1 MAYNSIFATVHR
13 HGTFA
18 GLGLPDSRPADKAA
32 VADRQV
38 RFMASTHVAG
48 LHNLNEA
55 YLYFMDVSEEVVKA
69 GTNLSTVSTKLEI
82 SIVRRVENYWRA
94 ENVLMRIFKNA
105 GDIYEEGKLK
115 AAAENREVREVT
127 LCDNPRDKEDEDGS
141 RFKFQRR
148 KGAAAKSGMQ
158 YPRNETVAGVY
169 LGDRPPCYY
178 DVEFA
183 VKPLQEDATLLYRE
197 VNVLRCTLDL
207 MIYPLIHLHGEY
219 SLQQNDRDQANSLHE
234 YNYCKKRWTA
244 LRDNFRKCLKARK
257 TTSGQANI
265 PTKKWKYEDIM
276 SFMIPFYAERT
287 QKSNL
292 EESEVQEQPREQR
305 LNISDDEV
313 DADITNDNDNA
324 MNDFRRPPSANN
336 NTIHSQGTPNSREY
350 ASKFNRQ
357 QQSTPMTKVL
367 TNYFEEKQA
376 STVSKQRDHLQKI
389 FDAMQETVRTFSP
402 RLQIEIKSK
411 ISNMVS
417 EYELKDLMS
426 KELPNMPPNGVR
438 HSSTR
443 SESAGSPLLSPGSE
457 TYPIQWQV
465 QMSDPPYSS
474 SNQSPF
480 SRSPIVIEVSEN
492 SNSFQVQDQSS
503 SRNENYT
510 IQWQD
515 QTNVPGLNS
524 IAAPRLYFAN
534 SRLPSRFTQEKEKAN
549 NSDINCKNYQEL

>member
-1 MAYNSIFATVHR
+1 
-13 HGTFA
+13 
-18 GLGLPDSRPADKAA
+18 
-32 VADRQV
+32 
-38 RFMASTHVAG
+38 MASFGA
-48 LHNLNEA
+48 
-55 YLYFMDVSEEVVKA
+55 SQ
-69 GTNLSTVSTKLEI
+69 
-82 SIVRRVENYWRA
+82 
-94 ENVLMRIFKNA
+94 
-105 GDIYEEGKLK
+105 LK
-115 AAAENREVREVT
+115 
-127 LCDNPRDKEDEDGS
+127 
-141 RFKFQRR
+141 
-148 KGAAAKSGMQ
+148 
-158 YPRNETVAGVY
+158 
-169 LGDRPPCYY
+169 
-178 DVEFA
+178 
-183 VKPLQEDATLLYRE
+183 TLLTCGWALTENKQHIIDSTSHVFSDY
-197 VNVLRCTLDL
+197 
-207 MIYPLIHLHGEY
+207 
-219 SLQQNDRDQANSLHE
+219 
-234 YNYCKKRWTA
+234 KKRWTA

-324 MNDFRRPPSANN
+324 MNDFRRPPPP
-336 NTIHSQGTPNSREY
+336 TIILFIH
-350 ASKFNRQ
+350 K
-357 QQSTPMTKVL
+357 STPMAKVL

-376 STVSKQRDHLQKI
+376 STVSKQRDHLQKF

-474 SNQSPF
+474 SNQSPS

-492 SNSFQVQDQSS
+492 CNSFQMQDQSS

-524 IAAPRLYFAN
+524 IAAPGLYFAN
-534 SRLPSRFTQEKEKAN
+534 SRFPSRFTQEKEKAN
-549 NSDINCKNYQEL
+549 NSDINRKNYQEL